1 MRILK
6 RFLLLGTLVTCMGA
20 ASASAQMPPAANIVG
35 VTATTG
41 VAVVSSG
48 INQPE
53 RVRLPKFAPS
63 GHAIPQAVLVVD
75 WQTVRAL
82 PAGAV
87 VRFSYRRPNADL
99 VRNLDHRYGQAVTGS
114 QQTRFAVNLVDPKR
128 DRVAAWRVQILYQD
142 QVLDEQHSA
151 SWR

>member
-6 RFLLLGTLVTCMGA
+6 LFLLLGTLVTCMGA
-20 ASASAQMPPAANIVG
+20 SSASAQMPPTADIVG

-41 VAVVSSG
+41 VAIVSSG
-48 INQPE
+48 INNQE
-53 RVRLPKFAPS
+53 RVRLPKFAPT
-63 GHAIPQAVLVVD
+63 GHAVPQAVLVVD

-82 PAGAV
+82 PAGTV
-87 VRFSYRRPNADL
+87 VRFSYRRPNSDQ
-99 VRNLDHRYGQAVTGS
+99 VRSLDQRYTGAVTGR

-128 DRVAAWRVQILYQD
+128 DRVAAWRVQILHQD